1 MSFYIK
7 LLFHLKNV
15 FQSFRSFMFSSEI
28 EVSYFAA
35 GIAAHLASDE
45 NIDWSKV
52 VIDKNQIIKEL
63 VRPRLIMKF
72 S

>member
-1 MSFYIK
+1 
-7 LLFHLKNV
+7 
-15 FQSFRSFMFSSEI
+15 MFSSEI

-63 VRPRLIMKF
+63 VSAQMHKLCTF
-72 S
+72 EAYSS

>member
-1 MSFYIK
+1 
-7 LLFHLKNV
+7 
-15 FQSFRSFMFSSEI
+15 MFSSEI

-63 VRPRLIMKF
+63 VRPRLIIKF
-72 S
+72 LELM

>member
-1 MSFYIK
+1 
-7 LLFHLKNV
+7 
-15 FQSFRSFMFSSEI
+15 MFSSEI

-63 VRPRLIMKF
+63 VRPRLIIKF
-72 S
+72 SLIYVIVFFSGGGSIILAN

>member
-1 MSFYIK
+1 MY
-7 LLFHLKNV
+7 N
-15 FQSFRSFMFSSEI
+15 SEI

-45 NIDWSKV
+45 NLDWSKV
-52 VIDKNQIIKEL
+52 VMEKNQIVTEL
-63 VRPRLIMKF
+63 VCQDIPYFYLNIHNFVLTGGSRSILENQC

>member
-1 MSFYIK
+1 
-7 LLFHLKNV
+7 
-15 FQSFRSFMFSSEI
+15 MFSSEI

-52 VIDKNQIIKEL
+52 VIDKTQIIKEL
-63 VRPRLIMKF
+63 VSAQMHTLCTF
-72 S
+72 EA

>member
-1 MSFYIK
+1 
-7 LLFHLKNV
+7 
-15 FQSFRSFMFSSEI
+15 MFSSEI

-63 VRPRLIMKF
+63 VRPRLIIKF
-72 S
+72 LELMQLFFFSGGGSIILAN

>member
-1 MSFYIK
+1 
-7 LLFHLKNV
+7 
-15 FQSFRSFMFSSEI
+15 MFSSEI

-63 VRPRLIMKF
+63 VRPNYYEVFLNLCNVIF
-72 S
+72 SGGGSIILAN

>member
-1 MSFYIK
+1 
-7 LLFHLKNV
+7 
-15 FQSFRSFMFSSEI
+15 MFSSEI

-63 VRPRLIMKF
+63 VRPRLIIKF
-72 S
+72 SWTYVIVFFSGGGSIILAN